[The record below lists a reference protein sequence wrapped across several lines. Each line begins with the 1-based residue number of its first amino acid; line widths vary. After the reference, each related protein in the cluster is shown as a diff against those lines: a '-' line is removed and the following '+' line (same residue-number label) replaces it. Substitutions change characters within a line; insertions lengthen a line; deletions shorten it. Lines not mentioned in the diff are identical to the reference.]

1 MFAWLQSLLGAA
13 PRRRPPGHRP
23 SLEPLETRAV
33 PARAGLAAPSQPPHF
48 AVAVDAAGTQHLF
61 VLGLDGQ
68 VYEQNDSPSGT
79 PTSGYFLLTPG
90 RVKAFSVTTDSAN
103 DLHLFAV
110 GLDDQV
116 YQVLFDAAGRA
127 VSPYRLTRSGRVK
140 SVTAS
145 QDNTND
151 PEIFVIG
158 LDNQVYTLAF
168 NADGSILGSTPSST
182 PNYTL
187 TAPGPVK
194 SVAAAQPGPLQNP
207 ELFVVRPDNQVYEAL
222 APGAIG
228 TYGPYR
234 AQVPGAVKSLSVTPD
249 SAGDLH
255 LFVLGLDNQV
265 YQALFDG
272 NGNAVMQY
280 RLTAPG
286 QVKAIA
292 TGQSALS
299 HPLLF
304 AIGLDSQV
312 ATLGFNDDGSLLKET
327 PHYVLT
333 TPGQVRAITL
343 GRANGRA
350 AIFAVGLDGQ
360 VYESVSTSFPAYQP
374 YRLAAP
380 GWIK

>member
-1 MFAWLQSLLGAA
+1 MFAWLESVFGAA
-13 PRRRPPGHRP
+13 PRPRPPTCRP
-23 SLEPLETRAV
+23 SLELLESRAV
-33 PARAGLAAPSQPPHF
+33 PAAPGPPSPAPSPHF
-48 AVAVDAAGTQHLF
+48 AVAVDAAGDQHLF
-61 VLGLDGQ
+61 VLGLDNQ
-68 VYEQNDSPSGT
+68 VYEQTDSPSGT
-79 PTSGYFLLTPG
+79 PLSGYTLLTPG

-103 DLHLFAV
+103 DLHLFAI

-116 YQVLFDAAGRA
+116 YQVLFNAAGRA
-127 VSPYRLTRSGRVK
+127 VSPYRLTQPGQVK
-140 SVTAS
+140 ALTAA
-145 QDNTND
+145 QDDTND

-168 NADGSILGSTPSST
+168 NPDGSLFSGTPG
-182 PNYTL
+182 YTL
-187 TAPGPVK
+187 TAPGRVQ
-194 SVAAAQPGPLQNP
+194 SVVAVPSGQLQNP
-207 ELFVVRPDNQVYEAL
+207 ELFAIRPDNQVYEAL
-222 APGAIG
+222 APAAVGKYGA
-228 TYGPYR
+228 YR
-234 AQVPGAVKSLSVTPD
+234 AQVPGQVKALSVTPD

-272 NGNAVMQY
+272 TGSATTPY

-304 AIGLDSQV
+304 AIGLDNQV
-312 ATLGFNDDGSLLKET
+312 ATLGLNDDGSLLSET

-333 TPGQVRAITL
+333 TPGQVRAIAL

-350 AIFAVGLDGQ
+350 AIFAVGLDWQ
-360 VYESVSTSFPAYQP
+360 VYESVSASFPAYQR
-374 YRLAAP
+374 YRLVAP